1 VELLVSQPTG
11 DSAMDWYLEQF
22 PGGGTMIVAEG
33 FGNVFL
39 AATEYDE
46 DLEFVARKEAR

>member
-1 VELLVSQPTG
+1 MQFLVSQPTG

-22 PGGGTMIVAEG
+22 PVGGTMIVAEG
-33 FGNVFL
+33 FGNVFPE
-39 AATEYDE
+39 ATEYDE